1 MRKEYKH
8 FETAAVHAGYDTKK
22 HVGSLSTPIY
32 QTSTFTFDTAEQGE
46 ARFAGTEEG
55 YIYSRLGNP
64 TVQALEE
71 KVAVLEGAED
81 CAAFAS
87 GMGAVSAVLIELSKA
102 NDHILCSLGVYG
114 CTFDLLVLLK
124 DKYAIDYDFS
134 PMESEEQIRNSIR
147 PETTCIFVETPIN
160 PTMRVIDLEMVSR
173 VAKEYGIPVVVD
185 NTFPSPYLQSPLA
198 LGCDVALHSATK
210 YIGGHGDVVAGLVAG
225 KKSFITNLKKNSL
238 KDIGSIM
245 SPFDAWLLLRG
256 LKTLPV
262 RMDRHSENAI
272 KINEQLLKHPQV
284 GQVYFPWNKD
294 NAGHE
299 AAIKQMKQPG
309 GVISFELKEGG
320 KREAQAF
327 LNKLQLIK
335 IAVSLGDVET
345 LISHPAS
352 MTHAVIP
359 EKDRLSM
366 GVTDQLIR
374 LSVGLESWED
384 IWADIEQ
391 ALEG

>member
-1 MRKEYKH
+1 
-8 FETAAVHAGYDTKK
+8 
-22 HVGSLSTPIY
+22 
-32 QTSTFTFDTAEQGE
+32 
-46 ARFAGTEEG
+46 
-55 YIYSRLGNP
+55 
-64 TVQALEE
+64 
-71 KVAVLEGAED
+71 
-81 CAAFAS
+81 
-87 GMGAVSAVLIELSKA
+87 MGAVSAVLIELTKTH
-102 NDHILCSLGVYG
+102 DHILCSLGVYG

-124 DKYAIDYDFS
+124 EKYAIDYDFS
-134 PMESEEQIRNSIR
+134 PMETEEQIRNSIR

-160 PTMRVIDLEMVSR
+160 PTMRVIDLEMVAR
-173 VAKEYGIPVVVD
+173 VAKEHGIPVVVD

-198 LGCDVALHSATK
+198 LGCDIALHSATK

-225 KKSFITNLKKNSL
+225 KSSFISAIKKNGL
-238 KDIGSIM
+238 KDIGSIIA
-245 SPFDAWLLLRG
+245 PFDAWLLLRG
-256 LKTLPV
+256 LKTLPI

-272 KINEQLLKHPQV
+272 KINEQLKKHPRV
-284 GQVYFPWNKD
+284 KNVYFPWNEE

-309 GVISFELKEGG
+309 GVISFELQEGG
-320 KREAQAF
+320 KQEAQAF

-359 EKDRLSM
+359 EKERRAM

-391 ALEG
+391 ALNG